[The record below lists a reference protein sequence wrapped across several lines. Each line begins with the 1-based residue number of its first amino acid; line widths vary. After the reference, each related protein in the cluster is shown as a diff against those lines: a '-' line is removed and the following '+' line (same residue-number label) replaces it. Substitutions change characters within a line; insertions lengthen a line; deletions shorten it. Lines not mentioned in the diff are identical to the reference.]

1 MSDTSRETRTPAPR
15 AGGNRRLGAFA
26 VPAVLVVPA
35 ALAAGAPAAGSPEP
49 EEPDRWTPAL
59 SMRYHR
65 VSGTA
70 VSPDGSLA
78 AFVVTE
84 PLMEGEQS
92 EYRSRIRV
100 VPTAG
105 GETVTYTRDTESAS
119 APAFSPDGAYLGFL
133 SSRGDGEQQVWL
145 LPLAGGEARPLTR
158 AEAGVRSFRFSPDGR
173 SVAYTMTDP
182 ETEEEKKR
190 KKEKRDVELVDRNFR
205 YVHIYAALVTD
216 APDPDGEDRRL
227 TGGDFSVT
235 GFDWSSSDRIVFAHQ
250 PDPRI
255 NTNRRAGDLSVV
267 HLADGAVRLLHGGG
281 GVESSPVVSPDGAT
295 VAFRST
301 GDRVEPVGLGDVYR
315 MPVMGGERTRLAETP
330 DRSPG
335 ILGWAR
341 DGSFVYVAEAHRTS
355 RRVFALPAD
364 GGAPVALTPG
374 GGVFRSAAVA
384 READVMA
391 FVHETPDTPWEVFAA
406 DLAPGGGPAPSF
418 EMRRLTDLHSGVPRP
433 AMGPTSLRTWSAPDG
448 MEIEGLLTLPADHRP
463 GAPAPLILNVHG
475 GPAGVYSET
484 FTGGPS
490 IYMLQYFAQ
499 EGFAV
504 LRPNPRG
511 STGYGKEFR
520 YANVMEWGFS
530 DLDDLLAGVDL
541 LVEEGVADPDRLFLM
556 GWSYGGYITSF
567 AVTRTDRFR
576 AASMGAGLPN
586 LISMVTTTDIQDYL
600 AAHMGGDY
608 WEDYEMYE
616 GHSAIYRIAEVST
629 PTQVIH
635 GAEDLRV
642 PFTQGQEFYRALD
655 RRGVPTE
662 MVVYPRT
669 PHGPREP
676 KFLMDVS
683 ERILAWFR
691 AHDAGAEGGE
701 TTAPPPD

>member
-1 MSDTSRETRTPAPR
+1 MSDTPKGTRIPARR
-15 AGGNRRLGAFA
+15 ARRNRPLGAFA
-26 VPAVLVVPA
+26 ALA
-35 ALAAGAPAAGSPEP
+35 ALAAGAPAAGGPEP
-49 EEPDRWTPAL
+49 EADRWTPAL

-105 GETVTYTRDTESAS
+105 GETVTYTRETESAS

-145 LPLAGGEARPLTR
+145 LPLAGGEARRLTR

-205 YVHIYAALVTD
+205 YVHLYAALVTD
-216 APDPDGEDRRL
+216 TLDPDGVDRRL
-227 TGGDFSVT
+227 TGGAFSVT

-255 NTNRRAGDLSVV
+255 NTNRRAGDLSVA
-267 HLADGAVRLLHGGG
+267 HLADGAVRLLHGGP

-335 ILGWAR
+335 ILGWSR
-341 DGSFVYVAEAHRTS
+341 DGRFVHVAEAHRTS

-364 GGAPVALTPG
+364 GGPPVALTPG
-374 GGVFRSAAVA
+374 GGIFRSAAVA
-384 READVMA
+384 READVLA

-418 EMRRLTDLHSGVPRP
+418 EMRRLTDLHAGVPRP
-433 AMGPTSLRTWSAPDG
+433 AMGPTSIRTWSAPDG
-448 MEIEGLLTLPADHRP
+448 REIEGLLTLPVAHRP
-463 GAPAPLILNVHG
+463 QAPAPLILNVHG

-499 EGFAV
+499 EGFAL

-616 GHSAIYRIAEVST
+616 GHSAIYRIAEVTT

-683 ERILAWFR
+683 ERILTWFR
-691 AHDAGAEGGE
+691 AHDAGAEGAE
-701 TTAPPPD
+701 PTAPPPD

>member
-1 MSDTSRETRTPAPR
+1 MSDTPKGTRIPARR
-15 AGGNRRLGAFA
+15 ARRNRPLGAFA
-26 VPAVLVVPA
+26 ALA
-35 ALAAGAPAAGSPEP
+35 ALAAGAPAAGGPEP
-49 EEPDRWTPAL
+49 EADRWTPAL

-105 GETVTYTRDTESAS
+105 GETVTYTRETESAS

-145 LPLAGGEARPLTR
+145 LPLAGGEARRLTR

-205 YVHIYAALVTD
+205 YVHLYAALVTD
-216 APDPDGEDRRL
+216 TPDPDGEDRRL
-227 TGGDFSVT
+227 TGGAFSVT

-255 NTNRRAGDLSVV
+255 NTNRRAGDLSVA
-267 HLADGAVRLLHGGG
+267 HLADGAVRLLHGGP

-335 ILGWAR
+335 ILGWSR
-341 DGSFVYVAEAHRTS
+341 DGRFVHVAEAHRTS

-364 GGAPVALTPG
+364 GGPPVALTPG
-374 GGVFRSAAVA
+374 GGIFRSAAVA
-384 READVMA
+384 READVLA

-406 DLAPGGGPAPSF
+406 DLAPGGGPGASF
-418 EMRRLTDLHSGVPRP
+418 EMRQLTDLHAGVPRP
-433 AMGPTSLRTWSAPDG
+433 AMGPTSIRTWSAPDG
-448 MEIEGLLTLPADHRP
+448 REIEGLLTLPVAHRP
-463 GAPAPLILNVHG
+463 QTPAPLILNVHG

-499 EGFAV
+499 EGFAL

-616 GHSAIYRIAEVST
+616 GHSAIYRIAEVTT

-683 ERILAWFR
+683 ERILTWFR
-691 AHDAGAEGGE
+691 AHDAGAEGAE
-701 TTAPPPD
+701 PTAPPPD

>member
-1 MSDTSRETRTPAPR
+1 MSDTPKRTRTPARR
-15 AGGNRRLGAFA
+15 ARRNHPLGAFA
-26 VPAVLVVPA
+26 ALV
-35 ALAAGAPAAGSPEP
+35 ALVAGAPAAGGAPQEA
-49 EEPDRWTPAL
+49 DRWTPEL

-84 PLMEGEQS
+84 PLMESEQS

-105 GETVTYTRDTESAS
+105 GETVTYTRETESAS

-145 LPLAGGEARPLTR
+145 LPLAGGEARRLTR
-158 AEAGVRSFRFSPDGR
+158 AEVGVRSFRFSPDGR

-182 ETEEEKKR
+182 ETEEEKQR
-190 KKEKRDVELVDRNFR
+190 KKEKRDVELVDRNYR
-205 YVHIYAALVTD
+205 YVHLYAALVTD
-216 APDPDGEDRRL
+216 TPDPGGEDRRL
-227 TGGDFSVT
+227 TEGAFSVT

-267 HLADGAVRLLHGGG
+267 HLADGAVRLLHGGA

-335 ILGWAR
+335 ILGWSRGGA
-341 DGSFVYVAEAHRTS
+341 FVYAAEAHRTS

-364 GGAPVALTPG
+364 GGPPVTLTPG

-384 READVMA
+384 READVLA

-406 DLAPGGGPAPSF
+406 DLAPGGGPGASF
-418 EMRRLTDLHSGVPRP
+418 EMRRLTDLHAGVPRP
-433 AMGPTSLRTWSAPDG
+433 EMGPTSLRTWSAPDG
-448 MEIEGLLTLPADHRP
+448 REIEGLLTLPVDYRP
-463 GAPAPLILNVHG
+463 GTPAPLVLNVHG

-490 IYMLQYFAQ
+490 IYLLQYFAQ

-683 ERILAWFR
+683 ERILTWFR

>member
-1 MSDTSRETRTPAPR
+1 
-15 AGGNRRLGAFA
+15 
-26 VPAVLVVPA
+26 
-35 ALAAGAPAAGSPEP
+35 
-49 EEPDRWTPAL
+49 
-59 SMRYHR
+59 
-65 VSGTA
+65 
-70 VSPDGSLA
+70 
-78 AFVVTE
+78 
-84 PLMEGEQS
+84 MEGEQS

-173 SVAYTMTDP
+173 SVAYTMADP

-205 YVHIYAALVTD
+205 YVHLYAALVTD

-227 TGGDFSVT
+227 TAGDFSVT

-335 ILGWAR
+335 ILGWSR
-341 DGSFVYVAEAHRTS
+341 DGSFVHVAEAHRTS

-364 GGAPVALTPG
+364 GGAPVTLTPG

-384 READVMA
+384 READVLA

-463 GAPAPLILNVHG
+463 GTPAPLILNVHG

-490 IYMLQYFAQ
+490 IYMLQYFAR

-691 AHDAGAEGGE
+691 AHDAGAGGRE
-701 TTAPPPD
+701 PTTPPPD

>member
-1 MSDTSRETRTPAPR
+1 MSDTTATIPTA
-15 AGGNRRLGAFA
+15 ARRRRPLGA
-26 VPAVLVVPA
+26 LA
-35 ALAAGAPAAGSPEP
+35 AASLLAAGAPAAGGGEP
-49 EEPDRWTPAL
+49 EPDRWTPEI

-133 SSRGDGEQQVWL
+133 SSRGGGEQQVWL

-173 SVAYTMTDP
+173 SVAYTMADP
-182 ETEEEKKR
+182 ETGEEKKR

-205 YVHIYAALVTD
+205 YVHLYASLVTD
-216 APDPDGEDRRL
+216 TPDPEGEDRRL
-227 TGGDFSVT
+227 TEGAYSVT

-335 ILGWAR
+335 ILGWSR
-341 DGSFVYVAEAHRTS
+341 DGSFVYAAEAHRTS

-364 GGAPVALTPG
+364 GGPPLTLTPG
-374 GGVFRSAAVA
+374 GGVFRSPAVA
-384 READVMA
+384 REAEVLA

-418 EMRRLTDLHSGVPRP
+418 EMRRLTDLHAGVPRP

-463 GAPAPLILNVHG
+463 GTPAPLILNVHG

-490 IYMLQYFAQ
+490 IYLLQYFAQ

-541 LVEEGVADPDRLFLM
+541 LVEEGIADPDRLFLM

-600 AAHMGGDY
+600 AAHMGGEF

-662 MVVYPRT
+662 MIVYPRT

-701 TTAPPPD
+701 PTAPPPD